1 MGWEKRNR
9 SRILGILPAD
19 FKGKQSDGSVTSW
32 WSTPVLYKSVREAEI
47 GPRGTIKRWPCHC
60 MVSGA
65 QSWVLGNFPLSQLSD
80 GNIFP
85 EQFRAEVDPFFPIL
99 LRSSAFLDN
108 SWKSLPSCYGF
119 SVFPQIYMLRCSS
132 SECDLCGRRASIGE
146 LSQAKLIREG
156 S

>member
-1 MGWEKRNR
+1 MGREKRNR

-19 FKGKQSDGSVTSW
+19 FRGKQSDGSVTSQ

-47 GPRGTIKRWPCHC
+47 GPRGTSIGVKGWRPKSVKRWPCHC

-119 SVFPQIYMLRCSS
+119 SVFPQIHMLRCSS
-132 SECDLCGRRASIGE
+132 SECDCMCT
-146 LSQAKLIREG
+146 
-156 S
+156 

>member
-1 MGWEKRNR
+1 MGWGKRIR
-9 SRILGILPAD
+9 SRIWGILPAD
-19 FKGKQSDGSVTSW
+19 FRGKQNDGSVTSLW
-32 WSTPVLYKSVREAEI
+32 NTPVLYKFVLEAKI
-47 GPRGTIKRWPCHC
+47 GPRGTSLGMKGWRPRSVKRWLCHC
-60 MVSGA
+60 TVSGA

-119 SVFPQIYMLRCSS
+119 SVFP
-132 SECDLCGRRASIGE
+132 
-146 LSQAKLIREG
+146 
-156 S
+156 